1 MKQRNR
7 NNPVFRAT
15 PNLRASLMVAATLQR
30 CSTAGRQGLEP
41 AFLLATKFACA
52 SETPKPICRAHRGFS
67 ADKEARDDKTLPLQ
81 GDSQG

>member
-15 PNLRASLMVAATLQR
+15 PNLRASLMVAATFQR

-41 AFLLATKFACA
+41 AFLLATKIACA
-52 SETPKPICRAHRGFS
+52 SETPERESYAQQHRRARVDRLG
-67 ADKEARDDKTLPLQ
+67 EARCFC
-81 GDSQG
+81 